1 MALDFVERSIG
12 VSWIK
17 PLLERLLT
25 PQIERA
31 GEKWALA
38 FVGLSALAAIG
49 FASLSYGFG
58 VAGER
63 LTRRLREIA
72 FK

>member
-1 MALDFVERSIG
+1 MTLDFVERWIC
-12 VSWIK
+12 VSRIK
-17 PLLERLLT
+17 PLLTL
-25 PQIERA
+25 QIERT

-38 FVGLSALAAIG
+38 FVGLGALAVIG

-58 VAGER
+58 IAGER
-63 LTRRLREIA
+63 LTRRLRQIA